1 MALTEERLRG
11 LLAWLVIV
19 LLAVPVGG
27 ALWLGVAHGESPCIL
42 CWTQRTSMVLI
53 ALVALFVVRYGPRPR
68 YLGVLVLLGA
78 WGTFM
83 ALRHSGLHLARDVG
97 QGFSG
102 SILGA
107 HTYTWSW
114 VIHWLVLLAAG
125 VLLLLLRGPLAAKWG
140 AEPGRVGRFAMG
152 LLVVMAG
159 ANAVQAFVST
169 GPPPYIGQSDPVRL
183 SLDPRQWVWS
193 MDALNG
199 PVSWRGSWTIPQP
212 DPAAADPDPA
222 NGPLAALPVLPIQA
236 WERITASLDGTLT
249 GLAVARGHAASD
261 DTASGNPVSGSLAS
275 GNPASDD
282 TASDD
287 PASANTASGNPGE
300 AARGGGQGRALAV
313 TDRFGVYVLDSTYSR
328 VLHRAVLDRGF
339 SIDLSPLAGAAF
351 LNGDTIAVMS
361 TNKSYVLL
369 RGDSA
374 ADAAREWRHFLDSDG
389 AMTELRR
396 SRFATVRARQM
407 YARALAY
414 DAEADELVTLSVPS
428 PRHQRLVVSRFDRA
442 DFMLSSEFLPRLGP
456 GLEPSSPGR
465 GLAEY
470 VVTGAVVVDGL
481 LYAISAAYS
490 TLLVIDLQSRS
501 VTAAYAVP
509 GITNPVGL
517 AARGAHLL
525 VAQADGRIAVLERPA
540 GHAGGGAVAERPSAR
555 AGGEGQ

>member
-1 MALTEERLRG
+1 MAMTEQRLRNV
-11 LLAWLVIV
+11 LAGLVIA

-42 CWTQRTSMVLI
+42 CWTQRTSMVLM

-68 YLGVLVLLGA
+68 YVGVLVLLGA

-125 VLLLLLRGPLAAKWG
+125 ALLLLLRGPLAAKWG
-140 AEPGRVGRFAMG
+140 PEPGRAGRFAMG
-152 LLVVMAG
+152 MLVVMAG
-159 ANAVQAFVST
+159 TNAVQAFVST

-212 DPAAADPDPA
+212 NPSAADPDPA
-222 NGPLAALPVLPIQA
+222 MGPLEGLPVLPIQA
-236 WERITASLDGTLT
+236 WERITAALDGNLA
-249 GLAVARGHAASD
+249 GLAVMTGD
-261 DTASGNPVSGSLAS
+261 IASGDISPGDIASGDIAPGDIASGDIASGDTVSGDVVSGDIAS
-275 GNPASDD
+275 NVAGVVGGD
-282 TASDD
+282 
-287 PASANTASGNPGE
+287 G
-300 AARGGGQGRALAV
+300 AAAGRQGRVLAI
-313 TDRFGVYVLDSTYSR
+313 TDRFGVYVLDGTYAR
-328 VLHRAVLDRGF
+328 VLHHAVLDRGF
-339 SIDLSPLAGAAF
+339 SIDLSPLVGVAF
-351 LNGDTIAVMS
+351 LNGDTIAVLS
-361 TNKSYVLL
+361 SNKSYVLL

-407 YARALAY
+407 YALALAY
-414 DAEADELVTLSVPS
+414 DGAADELVTISVPS
-428 PRHQRLVVSRFDRA
+428 PRHPRLVVSRFDRA

-456 GLEPSSPGR
+456 GLEPSGPGR

-470 VVTGAVVVDGL
+470 VVTGAVVADGS

-490 TLLVIDLQSRS
+490 TLLVIDLATRS

-517 AARGAHLL
+517 AARGPHLL

-540 GHAGGGAVAERPSAR
+540 RRVAEQER
-555 AGGEGQ
+555 

>member
-1 MALTEERLRG
+1 MAATEQRLRD
-11 LLAWLVIV
+11 LLAGLVIA

-42 CWTQRTSMVLI
+42 CWTQRTSMVLV

-68 YLGVLVLLGA
+68 YVGLLVLLGA

-114 VIHWLVLLAAG
+114 VIHWVVLLAAG
-125 VLLLLLRGPLAAKWG
+125 VLLLLLRGPLAGKWG
-140 AEPGRVGRFAMG
+140 AEPGRVGRFAMA
-152 LLVVMAG
+152 LLVVMAA

-169 GPPPYIGQSDPVRL
+169 GPPPYLGQSDPVRL

-193 MDALNG
+193 TDALKG

-222 NGPLAALPVLPIQA
+222 NGPLETLPVLPILA
-236 WERITASLDGTLT
+236 WERITASLDGNLA
-249 GLAVARGHAASD
+249 GLAYAPGDVTSGNTTSG
-261 DTASGNPVSGSLAS
+261 ASGDVGSADIAS
-275 GNPASDD
+275 GAAGAVEREVSAPA
-282 TASDD
+282 
-287 PASANTASGNPGE
+287 
-300 AARGGGQGRALAV
+300 RQGRVVAV

-339 SIDLSPLAGAAF
+339 SIDLSPLAAAAF
-351 LNGDTIAVMS
+351 LNGDTIAVLS

-374 ADAAREWRHFLDSDG
+374 ADADREWRHFLDSDG

-407 YARALAY
+407 YALALAY
-414 DAEADELVTLSVPS
+414 DAAADELVTLSIPS

-456 GLEPSSPGR
+456 GLEPSGPGR

-490 TLLVIDLQSRS
+490 TLLVIDLASRS

-517 AARGAHLL
+517 AARGSHLL
-525 VAQADGRIAVLERPA
+525 VAQADGRIAVLEP
-540 GHAGGGAVAERPSAR
+540 GAR
-555 AGGEGQ
+555 